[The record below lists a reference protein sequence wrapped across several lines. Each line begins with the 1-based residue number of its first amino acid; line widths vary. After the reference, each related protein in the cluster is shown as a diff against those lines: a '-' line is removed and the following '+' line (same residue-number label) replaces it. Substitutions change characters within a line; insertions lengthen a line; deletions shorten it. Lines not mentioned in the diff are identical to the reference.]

1 MEGRLDFRFCFRKE
15 LRVLQKL
22 LIKEESCAKESP
34 TFEELRSQQ
43 IMVSSFINYRKY
55 LMRNRLQQL
64 KRSAN
69 KSGSLTIEICLEGGA
84 LI

>member
-1 MEGRLDFRFCFRKE
+1 M
-15 LRVLQKL
+15 
-22 LIKEESCAKESP
+22 CAKESP

-84 LI
+84 LIWF